1 MSPTAPD
8 PSSAKSAQQDS
19 PQPRSKE
26 ILVIIGEPNGKDQP
40 VVAILCKDLSYEKK
54 NLLLSIILVGL

>member
-1 MSPTAPD
+1 MLVSGRVAAFVAPN

-26 ILVIIGEPNGKDQP
+26 ILVIMGEPNGKDQP
-40 VVAILCKDLSYEKK
+40 VVAILCKDLS
-54 NLLLSIILVGL
+54 